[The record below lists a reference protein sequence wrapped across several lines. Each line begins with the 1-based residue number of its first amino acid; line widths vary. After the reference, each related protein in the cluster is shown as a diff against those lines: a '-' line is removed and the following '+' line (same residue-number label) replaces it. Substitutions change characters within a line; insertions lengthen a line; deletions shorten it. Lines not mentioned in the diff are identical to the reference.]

1 MISKEF
7 KDALKRAY
15 PGTSRGLLE
24 IGADEQAFITYL
36 LSLASTKP
44 VRKGLFKGLFDTVNS
59 YRLLTAR
66 ERAAVRFCQS
76 LHDQYGICFPNE
88 PIPERILKALDTKK
102 ASGNKVQ
109 VRFSD
114 AEIKEMG
121 LKWVTAHPNGTDE
134 KGVPILVKD
143 LGDEYMVVGGAG
155 GTMNFTRFRKRT
167 DDAVV
172 DIGKKTKQNKKHPP
186 EMTDEEYEQLSAKA
200 EEAKAKKKEAQSQL
214 MQRVREYIGALPEL
228 TDEEKKKLEEKALAK
243 AKELA
248 LSPEGTKDFVQQA
261 LSEHQRKRQKAAD
274 KAVADAVSE
283 IETAAGIEAI
293 TGQPVTPEHLPG
305 VPEEG
310 ADGKPK
316 PVRMPITREQFEELK
331 GLAAE
336 AANAASYESSIK
348 RALNKGGA
356 EVARAMELAYQP
368 LTPEEQAKYF
378 EDKHLKAEELRLN
391 SALVD
396 ATNGQ
401 GVGMALHVARGAAMA
416 GAGIAGAAVGTTVLD
431 SATAQRIGIAA
442 SAQIIARYI
451 AQKTGSPEKAALA
464 LREFI
469 GKESSSKAA
478 AAVMASRNMRKQGL
492 EMAQAA
498 IAQGLMEKDQAYA
511 RAMQYGNEGDR
522 IMGECAGALETA
534 AQVAMNLDSIASGR
548 ALPVTIAGGSSEAA
562 AKQKVIDLGLS
573 NADTKQYS
581 LVRVKGEGW
590 QIKLTDDGVKALYHE
605 QSLTDFEADAEIQE
619 IKERGQGE
627 GWEDENGVPW
637 AADGQNENVQL
648 MPHQQANVKL
658 WERQKNLLV
667 TDEAGSGKTATAL
680 CGISHLHKA
689 GKVKK
694 VLVVVP
700 KTVLKQ
706 FGTEIAGD
714 PTRGWSGFLAPE
726 YHDQYQLI
734 DGMSKA
740 KRNEAYG
747 GDKLITVITHDM
759 LRNDFE
765 AIKAAGFDC
774 MVVDEAHYFTTR
786 GNKEG
791 TEGSMRSQRA
801 RELDMPYKMLMT
813 GTPVRNDLSELYSLA
828 DWLQPGCLGS
838 RKEFMAKYGKL
849 SRSEGP
855 FDEGLMRGLQ
865 QRLSGVITGIT
876 LSSEKDE
883 NGQRLFEFKSEA
895 TGKQPVKCY
904 EHTLSAS
911 LTDEQRKA
919 YAAEEASYLAKRKA
933 KEKVNPLTRDQ
944 HHKRTVNN
952 VSIDDHPKVR
962 FMRDIAQKHPDEKM
976 VIFAQ
981 NGYSHDTIIRGMGL
995 KPSEYAIINGDTSA
1009 EKRAQIAAALK
1020 DPNSPVKYVICS
1032 DAANFGLNMQGA
1044 SVLVNYDACDT
1055 YATHR
1060 QRIARLFRKG
1070 QSRNVTVYN
1079 LRTDTP
1085 FERKAQER
1093 IEAKKRDQTL
1103 VENLSTIDDSGL
1115 YGIFAK
1121 HFGRA

>member
-121 LKWVTAHPNGTDE
+121 LKWVTAHPNGKDE

-167 DDAVV
+167 DDTGTDV
-172 DIGKKTKQNKKHPP
+172 GKKKDKKKKPPP
-186 EMTDEEYEQLSAKA
+186 EMTDQEYEELSSKA
-200 EEAKAKKKEAQSQL
+200 EEAKAQKKEARSKL
-214 MQRVREYIGALPEL
+214 MERVREHIGAVPDL
-228 TDEEKKKLEEKALAK
+228 TDEQRKKLEDKTLAK
-243 AKELA
+243 AKQLA
-248 LSPEGTKDFVQQA
+248 LTPEGEQEFVQDTMKQ
-261 LSEHQRKRQKAAD
+261 HQRARQEAAD
-274 KAVADAVSE
+274 KAAADAVSE
-283 IETAAGIEAI
+283 IEKAAGIEAV
-293 TGQPVTPEHLPG
+293 TGQPVTPEDLPG
-305 VPEEG
+305 MPEESE
-310 ADGKPK
+310 DGKTQR
-316 PVRMPITREQFEELK
+316 VRMPITREQFEELK

-348 RALNKGGA
+348 RALNKGGV
-356 EVARAMELAYQP
+356 EVARALEMAYQP
-368 LTPEEQAKYF
+368 MTKEEQAKYF

-391 SALVD
+391 AALVE

-401 GVGMALHVARGAAMA
+401 GVGMTRNVARGAAMA

-431 SATAQRIGIAA
+431 STTAQKIGIAA

-451 AQKTGSPEKAALA
+451 ADKTGSPEKAALA

-469 GKESSSKAA
+469 GQESSAKAG
-478 AAVMASRNMRKQGL
+478 AAVMASRNLCKQGA
-492 EMAQAA
+492 EMAVSAVQK
-498 IAQGLMEKDQAYA
+498 GLMDANQAHA
-511 RAMQYGNEGDR
+511 RAMQYSNEGDR
-522 IMGECAGALETA
+522 IMGECAGGLETA
-534 AQVAMNLDSIASGR
+534 AQVAMNLESIANGKD
-548 ALPVTIAGGSSEAA
+548 LPVTIAGGTSEAA
-562 AKQKVIDLGLS
+562 AKQKVLDLGLS
-573 NADTKQYS
+573 NADEKQYS

-590 QIKLTDDGVKALYHE
+590 QIKLTDAGVQALYHE
-605 QSLTDFEADAEIQE
+605 QSLTEFEADAEVQE

-627 GWEDENGVPW
+627 GWVDENGVPW

-648 MPHQQANVKL
+648 MPHQQANVRL

-694 VLVVVP
+694 ALVVVP

-714 PTRGWSGFLAPE
+714 PKKGWSGFLGPE
-726 YHDQYQLI
+726 YRDQYQLI
-734 DGMSKA
+734 DGLSKG

-774 MVVDEAHYFTTR
+774 MVVDEAHYFTDR
-786 GNKEG
+786 GDKDD
-791 TEGSMRSQRA
+791 TKGSMRSQRA
-801 RELDMPYKMLMT
+801 RELEMPYKMLMT

-828 DWLQPGCLGS
+828 DWLQPGCLGP
-838 RKEFMAKYGKL
+838 RKEFMKKYGKL
-849 SRSEGP
+849 SRSEGL

-865 QRLSGVITGIT
+865 QRLSGVVTGIT

-883 NGQRLFEFKSEA
+883 NGQRVFELKPEA
-895 TGKQPVKCY
+895 PGKAPVKCY
-904 EHTLSAS
+904 EHTLYAD
-911 LTDEQRKA
+911 LTPEQREA
-919 YAAEEASYLAKRKA
+919 YAGEEAKYLAKRKA
-933 KEKVNPLTRDQ
+933 GEKVNPLTRDQ
-944 HHKRTVNN
+944 SHKKTVNN
-952 VSIDDHPKVR
+952 VSIHDHPKVG

-981 NGYSHDTIIRGMGL
+981 NKFSHDTIINGMGL
-995 KPSEYAIINGDTSA
+995 KQGEYAIINGDTSA
-1009 EKRAQIAAALK
+1009 EKRAEIAKALS
-1020 DPNSPVKYVICS
+1020 DPNSPVKHVICS

-1044 SVLVNYDACDT
+1044 SVLVNYDATDT

-1060 QRIARLFRKG
+1060 QRIAREFRKG
-1070 QSRNVTVYN
+1070 QTRDVTVYN

-1085 FERKAQER
+1085 YERKAQER
-1093 IEAKKRDQTL
+1093 IESKKRDQTL